1 MFYEMLY
8 LKIKRTERLRREAE
22 GREVESHIEKQAEVG
37 LGPAGCSTTSSSS
50 RRLEAWLLERKQRVK
65 TPPCPSGASVL
76 RSHTTQNTAQIREE
90 KEEIKKK
97 RQRVN
102 ATYIPHTISAMSFC
116 SIQTLLLKDT
126 CGINGVVRKR
136 YEYNPI

>member
-1 MFYEMLY
+1 MCLFIYLFFLPISKMFYEMER
-8 LKIKRTERLRREAE
+8 KRTERLRREAE

-76 RSHTTQNTAQIREE
+76 RSHTTQNAAQIREE
-90 KEEIKKK
+90 REEIKE
-97 RQRVN
+97 
-102 ATYIPHTISAMSFC
+102 
-116 SIQTLLLKDT
+116 KDR
-126 CGINGVVRKR
+126 G
-136 YEYNPI
+136 